1 MSQYSRIL
9 LKLSGEA
16 LLGPDD
22 YGINTKT
29 LDKICQQIKQI
40 HANEVQIAIV
50 IGAGNIFRG
59 IDLQQTGLQRVTGDN
74 MGMLATMI
82 NSLAIKDTLL
92 SNNIDTKIMSSFFM
106 PNLFEAFNAQQA
118 KEHLSLNKI
127 VIFAGGTGNPFFS
140 TDSAAAIR
148 AIEIDADVLIKATK
162 VDGVYDKDPSCHND
176 AKKYDKIS
184 YDEVMDK
191 NLKVMDLN
199 AVLLC
204 RDFKMPLRVVSM
216 ITDNSLNAIINDN
229 NYGTIVTP

>member
-1 MSQYSRIL
+1 
-9 LKLSGEA
+9 
-16 LLGPDD
+16 
-22 YGINTKT
+22 
-29 LDKICQQIKQI
+29 
-40 HANEVQIAIV
+40 
-50 IGAGNIFRG
+50 
-59 IDLQQTGLQRVTGDN
+59 
-74 MGMLATMI
+74 
-82 NSLAIKDTLL
+82 
-92 SNNIDTKIMSSFFM
+92 
-106 PNLFEAFNAQQA
+106 
-118 KEHLSLNKI
+118 
-127 VIFAGGTGNPFFS
+127 
-140 TDSAAAIR
+140 
-148 AIEIDADVLIKATK
+148 